1 MKFKNITLLV
11 GIVFLLIL
19 AAYKYNEWYVFS
31 RLNNFHKSLFSSHL
45 QLNEKEFKLGEEAY
59 KLTETL
65 TKDLKDKKKAKDAEK
80 IFWSGIIRYSKIN
93 INNTNETISLLSSNR
108 KIVSNIKQR
117 GALLI
122 GGNRKLVSDYLK
134 LATDYLDS
142 NLQQKQLS
150 LASDNYGLS
159 YSQIQQDFITIT
171 EFDTGYDGKSLAG
184 IQQYVQNNFSDISD
198 LEKYS
203 RSNFEYEQ
211 AELIKSSMPE
221 SYDHLQKVKAFIG
234 SYYEMMKDLAS
245 GDSESAGY
253 KWDKFNSNRI
263 NLNVNAF
270 ELDKAVDKKKEE
282 LAKNLLNSEKELI
295 GIISTLNKR
304 TYKYPFIKTDFVW
317 NDTLLKCDFI
327 LSSTQYYKII
337 TDDYPTQ
344 TTIAELTNELDN
356 KGVLFGSF
364 QYDESKIKYHR
375 DDKKISFTCFD
386 DQSNKELVFSDAI
399 VEDTEES
406 KEKK

>member
-1 MKFKNITLLV
+1 MKIKNITLLV

-31 RLNNFHKSLFSSHL
+31 SLDNFHKSFFSSYL
-45 QLNEKEFKLGEEAY
+45 QLNEKEFKLNEEAY

-65 TKDLKDKKKAKDAEK
+65 TEDLKDKKKAKDAEK
-80 IFWSGIIRYSKIN
+80 NFWTGIIRYSKIN
-93 INNTNETISLLSSNR
+93 INNTQETISLLNSNS
-108 KIVSNIKQR
+108 KVVSKIKQH
-117 GALLI
+117 GAFLI
-122 GGNRKLVSDYLK
+122 GRNRKLVSDYLK
-134 LATDYLDS
+134 LVTNYLDI

-150 LASDNYGLS
+150 LASDNYGLN
-159 YSQIQQDFITIT
+159 YSQIQLDYITISK
-171 EFDTGYDGKSLAG
+171 FDTGYNGKSLAG

-211 AELIKSSMPE
+211 ADLIKSSMPE

-282 LAKNLLNSEKELI
+282 LTKNLLNSEKELI
-295 GIISTLNKR
+295 DIVSTLNKR
-304 TYKYPFIKTDFVW
+304 TYKYPFIKTNFAW

-327 LSSTQYYKII
+327 LSSTQYYKIM

-344 TTIAELTNELDN
+344 ATITELINELDN
-356 KGVLFGSF
+356 KGMLLGSF
-364 QYDESKIKYHR
+364 QYDESKIKYQR
-375 DDKKISFTCFD
+375 DDKKIAFTCFD
-386 DQSNKELVFSDAI
+386 DQSNKELVFSDVI
-399 VEDTEES
+399 VKNTEES
-406 KEKK
+406 KEEK